1 MDMAGQ
7 AGLIGSGESA
17 DVFRL
22 KGGRVLK
29 LYREG
34 LDPGVMKREHDG
46 AAHAK
51 RQGLHV
57 ARPLGRRQHKG
68 RLGIIFEELAG
79 TPLLRDMLLRPF
91 RSRDLLRRFTTCHAR
106 IHSCSGAGLIHA
118 QHIIVHVRILHA
130 DVNEALRT
138 LALSRLNAIPEG
150 DRLCH
155 GDFHPRNAILTDDG
169 IAAIDWSNGSRG
181 DPAGDVARTE
191 LLVRY
196 GGYGPLLRRFGVLRI
211 FRDMAADL
219 YLRLYRE
226 ATGMPAEA
234 IDAWRLPVA
243 VAALHPESR
252 IDRPALIADLR
263 RQGYDI

>member
-22 KGGRVLK
+22 EGGRVLK

-34 LDPGVMKREHDG
+34 LDPGVIKREHDG
-46 AAHAK
+46 VVHAL
-51 RQGLHV
+51 RQGLRV
-57 ARPLGRRQHKG
+57 ARPLGKREHKG
-68 RLGIIFEELAG
+68 RLGIIFEELTG
-79 TPLLRDMLLRPF
+79 TPLLRGMLARPF
-91 RSRDLLRRFTTCHAR
+91 RSRNLLRRFTAYHAR
-106 IHSCSGAGLIHA
+106 IHRCSGAGLIHA

-130 DVNEALRT
+130 DVDEALRT
-138 LALSRLNAIPEG
+138 LALDRLNAIPNG

-155 GDFHPRNAILTDDG
+155 GDFHPRNAILTDQG
-169 IAAIDWSNGSRG
+169 IAAIDWSNGSWG

-191 LLVRY
+191 FLFRY
-196 GGYGPLLRRFGVLRI
+196 GGYGPLLRRFRALRL
-211 FRDMAADL
+211 FRNMAADL
-219 YLRLYRE
+219 YLHLYRE
-226 ATGMPAEA
+226 ATGMTEEA
-234 IDAWRLPVA
+234 IEAWRLPMA

-263 RQGYDI
+263 RQGYPI